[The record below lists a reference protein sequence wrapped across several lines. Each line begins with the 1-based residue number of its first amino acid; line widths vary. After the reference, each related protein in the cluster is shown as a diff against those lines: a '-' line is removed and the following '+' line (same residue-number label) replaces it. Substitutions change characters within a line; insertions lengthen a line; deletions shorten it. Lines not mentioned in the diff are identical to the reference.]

1 MCIKNTTKPGDVMI
15 MSLLIP
21 DASGGAEEA
30 CIPYREEKEDRK
42 NGVIFLAFSRVF
54 SGTIHKGQKLFVLQ
68 PRYDPREI
76 VIDDASD
83 LIPKGANSGREV
95 PTYVSEFTVDELFIL
110 MGREVMPVKEVPAG
124 NVVGI
129 AGLEEHILKSATIA
143 STLAC
148 PAFRPMTFMA
158 APIVRVAVEP
168 LYASDMPA
176 LVRGM
181 KLLNQADPCVE
192 VFVQETGEHV
202 LATVGEVHLQR
213 CINDLKGQF
222 ARVELDVSSPI
233 IPFRETVVPPPKV
246 DMVNEVISSEN
257 EIKLVS
263 EATEESLA
271 DGTICIHTANKS
283 CRLEIEALPLPPEVT
298 SLLEESAHLLRALN
312 LLNSKVGVKLNE
324 ETVTKLRE
332 LKTKLQEA
340 FASSRDNSAVLQS
353 AVDNVWS
360 FGPRNIGPNLLLNG
374 VPSYKRSS
382 VWSALEGG
390 PSVLPPLQEYDN
402 SIVSGFQLVSLSG
415 PLCEEPLLGVCFVL
429 KDWSYAQSTSKEKE
443 ADSSDHR
450 SAKELPHAEP
460 QADVSD
466 TYGPFSGQLMSAMK
480 EGCRRAFLARP
491 CRLMAAMYSCEILAT
506 AEVLGKLYAVLGRR
520 NGRVVAEEMKEG
532 SATFGIRALVPVA
545 ESFGFAEE
553 IRKKTSG
560 LASPQLVFS
569 HWEVSET

>member
-1 MCIKNTTKPGDVMI
+1 MK
-15 MSLLIP
+15 
-21 DASGGAEEA
+21 E
-30 CIPYREEKEDRK
+30 EEKKDR
-42 NGVIFLAFSRVF
+42 VIFLAFSRVF
-54 SGTIHKGQKLFVLQ
+54 SGTIRKGQKLFVLQ
-68 PRYDPREI
+68 PRYDPRE
-76 VIDDASD
+76 VVVDGASG
-83 LIPKGANSGREV
+83 LVPEGASSGGREL
-95 PTYVSEFTVDELFIL
+95 PMYVSEFTVDELFIL
-110 MGREVMPVKEVPAG
+110 MGREVMPVGEVPAG
-124 NVVGI
+124 NVMGI

-148 PAFRPMTFMA
+148 PAFRPMTFIA

-176 LVRGM
+176 LMRGM

-192 VFVQETGEHV
+192 LFVQETGEHV

-222 ARVELDVSSPI
+222 ARVELNVSSPI
-233 IPFRETVVPPPKV
+233 IPFRETVIPPPKV
-246 DMVNEVISSEN
+246 DMVNEAISSEN
-257 EIKLVS
+257 EIKLAS

-271 DGTICIHTANKS
+271 EGTISIHTANKS

-324 ETVTKLRE
+324 ETTTKLRE
-332 LKTKLQEA
+332 LKTKLHTA
-340 FASSRDNSAVLQS
+340 FTSSCDTSTVWQN
-353 AVDNVWS
+353 AVDNMWS
-360 FGPRNIGPNLLLNG
+360 FGPRNVGPNLLLNG
-374 VPSYKRSS
+374 VQSYNRSS
-382 VWSALEGG
+382 VWSALEGSS
-390 PSVLPPLQEYDN
+390 SVLPPLQEYDN
-402 SIVSGFQLVSLSG
+402 SIVSGFQLASLSG

-429 KDWSYAQSTSKEKE
+429 KEWSYMQSTAKEKE
-443 ADSSDHR
+443 TGNSDSLNHR
-450 SAKELPHAEP
+450 GANEFPHTEPLAE
-460 QADVSD
+460 VSD
-466 TYGPFSGQLMSAMK
+466 IYGPFSGQLMSAVK

-520 NGRVVAEEMKEG
+520 NGRVIAEEMKEG
-532 SATFGIRALVPVA
+532 SAMFGIRALVPVA

-560 LASPQLVFS
+560 LASPQLVFN
-569 HWEVSET
+569 HWEVSETCSLEPRPSSSSRSLGENFLQGCEINSG